1 MTYIP
6 PKYPDEIPD
15 TNDLPDKT
23 DHKELVHADHI
34 NAIKEELRAAL
45 VELGTN
51 PKGAYDDVAAR
62 LTALAEAAIPAGLIA
77 IWHGLLADIPDG
89 WVLCDGTNGTPNLL
103 DKFVKGV
110 ADDETDPGDTG
121 GEASVTLAAADLPSH
136 KHSIANS
143 GTHQHTISSS
153 GNHAHKTNAGG
164 EAAFE
169 YGDYAGP
176 EYTPNTDTSQAGDH
190 NHGGNAGAGGNHN
203 HGAETGAIGSG
214 AAHENRPPFYEVA
227 FIMKT

>member
-1 MTYIP
+1 MTYVP

-15 TNDLPDKT
+15 TNDLPNKT

-51 PKGAYDDVAAR
+51 PKGAYDDVTAR

-77 IWHGLLADIPDG
+77 IWHGLLANIPAG
-89 WVLCDGTNGTPNLL
+89 WVLCDGENGTPNLL

-110 ADDETDPGDTG
+110 ADAETDPGDTG

-153 GNHAHKTNAGG
+153 GTHTHTTVAWREGAYEYGG
-164 EAAFE
+164 EAGVE
-169 YGDYAGP
+169 YKAGQP
-176 EYTPNTDTSQAGDH
+176 TGAGGNH
-190 NHGGNAGAGGNHN
+190 NHGGNAGAGGAHN

-214 AAHENRPPFYEVA
+214 TAHENRPPFYEVA